1 MISRNGK
8 HNCGS
13 MSCSIRFLLRKSF
26 LLRDVLPFDTDHA
39 RLTYLGRN
47 AVWQAVRI
55 LGLSPGDEV
64 LVPAYNCG
72 SEIDPLLRCGLVVV
86 PYRVSRSAQIDV
98 KDLCSRVTKL
108 TRAVYVTHYFGF
120 LQRLEEVVRFCREQG
135 LFLVEDCALALFS
148 RDGDGFVGRVGD
160 VAVFSFRKTIPVPDG
175 GALVVNNPSLEIVGS
190 LKQPPLTPVLA
201 ALIPSLGRSVQQLF
215 PTKWDG
221 IERSYRLVRSAIKR
235 LHRQKRSYTGQH
247 EFVKVGGVDRPSLSW
262 QDHYDPKISSWAMS
276 GISRRIIAN
285 INPQEVV
292 ARRRANFQYLLEALC
307 DVAQVQPLFEQLPEG
322 ICPTVFPVL
331 TERRPQLYA
340 DLIRRRI
347 SAIEWWSGYHPGIC
361 WDEFPGAAYL
371 KAHIVALP
379 VHHELDRD
387 DMAYLAASVREV
399 LEMSAADENRARC
412 LVSAVTC

>member
-1 MISRNGK
+1 
-8 HNCGS
+8 
-13 MSCSIRFLLRKSF
+13 
-26 LLRDVLPFDTDHA
+26 VLPFDTDRA

-47 AVWQAVRI
+47 AIWQAVCI
-55 LGLSPGDEV
+55 LGLNPGDEV

-72 SEIDPLLRCGLVVV
+72 SEIDPLLHHGLTIV

-98 KDLCSRVTKL
+98 KDIRRQVNRR

-120 LQRLEEVVRFCREQG
+120 PQHLEEVVRFCREQG

-148 RDGDGFVGRVGD
+148 RAVDGFVGRMGD
-160 VAVFSFRKTIPVPDG
+160 VAIYSFRKTVPVPDG
-175 GALVVNNPSLEIVGS
+175 GAVVLNNPSLQMVGALGQPS
-190 LKQPPLTPVLA
+190 LAPVLA
-201 ALIPSLGRSVQQLF
+201 ALIPSLGRSAER
-215 PTKWDG
+215 WSHIEWNG
-221 IERSYRLVRSAIKR
+221 IERAYRSVKYGISR
-235 LHRQKRSYTGQH
+235 LYKERRQSSTQSG
-247 EFVKVGGVDRPSLSW
+247 FVKVCGVDRPSLSW
-262 QDHYDPKISSWAMS
+262 HDHYDPKISHWAMS
-276 GISRRIIAN
+276 RISRRIIAN

-361 WDEFPGAAYL
+361 WDEFPEASYL

-387 DMAYLAASVREV
+387 DMAYIASTVCEV
-399 LEMSAADENRARC
+399 LA
-412 LVSAVTC
+412 